1 LREQLEPIKKQIE
14 ELEFKLKG
22 PRGELAELKNQKD
35 SLQKELEV
43 YKVETLNAEIKA
55 IQHKLGFGS
64 ITVSEEK
71 KLIDRKQRLE
81 EQKPKVEK
89 FAAAQAKIKK
99 IHDSNDKI
107 FAQLKALNDTKKQL
121 NDKIKV
127 LSTKLGNFLENKK
140 QNDPNIKNLELQK
153 DNIYEEKKKCIK
165 KKRELDDEYE
175 DKVYAH
181 REQQKLLKY
190 IKEATEKITL
200 LKKKEEREK
209 KRREKEAKENA
220 QEEQPEGEVQ
230 KVEEEPFAY
239 EMYTCEWLANYFK
252 NSIAS
257 KDNTQQVQSNVP
269 VTSSNTKIDEDI
281 SKGLIKPISRKDDEF
296 SIGLSTS
303 APAKKK
309 QKGPKVSK
317 REQKLESSN
326 LLTLD
331 IGIIKKI
338 QDVKLSPPSMKSDI
352 PSFIGLLEKTMNDFK
367 AQASAQKETK
377 PAQTTTQVTATPTP
391 KVEEVKK
398 TEDKKVEDVRL
409 LF

>member
-1 LREQLEPIKKQIE
+1 M
-14 ELEFKLKG
+14 KG
-22 PRGELAELKNQKD
+22 PRSELAELKIQKEN
-35 SLQKELEV
+35 LQKELEV
-43 YKVETLNAEIKA
+43 YKVDALNAEIKA
-55 IQHKLGFGS
+55 IQHKLGFGAIS
-64 ITVSEEK
+64 VSEEK
-71 KLIDRKQRLE
+71 KLIDRKLRLE

-107 FAQLKALNDTKKQL
+107 FAQLKTLNDSKKQL

-127 LSTKLGNFLENKK
+127 LSNKLGSFLENKK
-140 QNDPNIKNLELQK
+140 QNDPNIKNLEVQK

-175 DKVYAH
+175 DKLYAF

-209 KRREKEAKENA
+209 KRKEREAKENA
-220 QEEQPEGEVQ
+220 QEEQPEGEVK

-239 EMYTCEWLANYFK
+239 ETYTCEWLVNYFK
-252 NSIAS
+252 NAIAS
-257 KDNTQQVQSNVP
+257 KDNTQQVKAEP
-269 VTSSNTKIDEDI
+269 LIVTNSKIDEDI
-281 SKGLIKPISRKDDEF
+281 SKGLIKPLSRNDDEF
-296 SIGLSTS
+296 FGVST
-303 APAKKK
+303 PAVGKKK

-338 QDVKLSPPSMKSDI
+338 QDVKLSPPSLKADI
-352 PSFIGLLEKTMNDFK
+352 PNFITLLEKTIKDFK
-367 AQASAQKETK
+367 SQASAQKETAPVQTVQPVQTASK
-377 PAQTTTQVTATPTP
+377 PIAKPYTV
-391 KVEEVKK
+391 VKK
-398 TEDKKVEDVRL
+398 AEEPKVEDVKL
-409 LF
+409 LFF

>member
-1 LREQLEPIKKQIE
+1 M
-14 ELEFKLKG
+14 KG
-22 PRGELAELKNQKD
+22 PRAELAELKIQKE

-43 YKVETLNAEIKA
+43 YKVEHLNAEIKA
-55 IQHKLGFGS
+55 IQNKLGFGS

-71 KLIDRKQRLE
+71 KLIDRKLRLE

-107 FAQLKALNDTKKQL
+107 FAQLKTLNESKKQL

-127 LSTKLGNFLENKK
+127 LSNKLGSFLENKK

-175 DKVYAH
+175 DKLYAY

-209 KRREKEAKENA
+209 KRKEREAKENA
-220 QEEQPEGEVQ
+220 EEEQPEGEVQ

-239 EMYTCEWLANYFK
+239 EMYTCEWLANYFR

-257 KDNTQQVQSNVP
+257 KELTQQVQSNEP
-269 VTSSNTKIDEDI
+269 VKNSNSKIDEDI

-296 SIGLSTS
+296 SIGLSGST
-303 APAKKK
+303 AAKKK

-338 QDVKLSPPSMKSDI
+338 QDVKLSPPSMKTDI
-352 PSFIGLLEKTMNDFK
+352 PNFITLLEKTIKDFK
-367 AQASAQKETK
+367 SQATAQKETT
-377 PAQTTTQVTATPTP
+377 PAQTTTAPVQTTTAPVQTPVQTPIQTTTKPIATPYTVV
-391 KVEEVKK
+391 KNTEE
-398 TEDKKVEDVRL
+398 KKVEDVMK
-409 LF
+409 